1 MRQSQDD
8 AKKLKN
14 RVWLAIIVLILAFL
28 AAASATYAWYIYNTG
43 KRTTSVRLAAGAGS
57 NLQISNTYDS
67 GYASR
72 TAQII

>member
-1 MRQSQDD
+1 MRQSQND

-14 RVWLAIIVLILAFL
+14 RVWLAIIALILAFL
-28 AAASATYAWYIYNTG
+28 AAASATYAWCVYNTG

-67 GYASR
+67 G
-72 TAQII
+72 